1 MYLEKLF
8 NEILLQL
15 KEESIKYKKLKIC
28 KYSFEIS
35 KVCILSLATGLS
47 FINIFAILS
56 MILIPVIDTT
66 KHTANVDQRL
76 SNFDD
81 IIGKKFNTIT
91 NNVFCLSHPKNALII
106 GKTNS
111 GKTNILMN
119 LIAQNSI
126 YEKIYIYT
134 NNLDD
139 KYKWLK
145 NKFKDDV
152 FIYINEINF
161 DKINKDYV
169 NLIIFD
175 DLVFSNKKISE
186 FYCRSRKLN
195 CSTIFIGHRYFKNID
210 RTLKN
215 NIDYLIF
222 TQLDKKELN
231 MLYQDISLDISLK
244 EFQDINTNLKRYD
257 FILIDKYNKYKF
269 MRIRK
274 NLDQI
279 YICK

>member
-1 MYLEKLF
+1 MT
-8 NEILLQL
+8 I
-15 KEESIKYKKLKIC
+15 I
-28 KYSFEIS
+28 
-35 KVCILSLATGLS
+35 
-47 FINIFAILS
+47 
-56 MILIPVIDTT
+56 
-66 KHTANVDQRL
+66 
-76 SNFDD
+76 NFDD

-91 NNVFCLSHPKNALII
+91 NNVFCLSHPKNCFDNW
-106 GKTNS
+106 KN
-111 GKTNILMN
+111 KFWETNILMN

-139 KYKWLK
+139 KYSWLK

-152 FIYINEINF
+152 FIYINEIDF

-222 TQLDKKELN
+222 TQLDKKN
-231 MLYQDISLDISLK
+231 
-244 EFQDINTNLKRYD
+244 
-257 FILIDKYNKYKF
+257 
-269 MRIRK
+269 
-274 NLDQI
+274 
-279 YICK
+279 